1 MHLLF
6 KGISMRFIFFVFI
19 ATWHVFAF
27 AETEPLVEPI
37 EDEVTLLPETNAI
50 DERLEDE
57 AISELVNFSIIPHK
71 PNYLLPFS
79 FNDKI
84 QDYDIYKN
92 NGNTYQRLEVKF
104 QISFKMPLF
113 HNIGNLPIS
122 GYVAYTQRSLWQA
135 YNTASSSPFRETN
148 YEPEAFLIWDA
159 NKELGSGWR
168 FKAASI
174 GFVHQSNGKSE
185 PSSRSWNRID
195 SSFIFD
201 RQNLVISINPWYRL
215 EEASSDDDNPDLLD
229 YYGHG
234 KVIIAYK
241 HNEHV
246 YSFTSQNNIES
257 GFSKGSVEAAW
268 SFPLYGKVKGY
279 LQVTSGYGNSLIE
292 YNEYT
297 NTIGL
302 GISISDLL

>member
-6 KGISMRFIFFVFI
+6 KGISMRFIFFIFI
-19 ATWHVFAF
+19 ATWHVFTF

-37 EDEVTLLPETNAI
+37 EDDVTLLPETNAI

-71 PNYLLPFS
+71 PNYLLPLS

-84 QDYDIYKN
+84 QDYDIYRN

-113 HNIGNLPIS
+113 HNIGDLPIS
-122 GYVAYTQRSLWQA
+122 AYVAYTQRSLWQA

-159 NKELGSGWR
+159 NKELGSRWR
-168 FKAASI
+168 FKSASI

-279 LQVTSGYGNSLIE
+279 IQVTSGYGNSLIE